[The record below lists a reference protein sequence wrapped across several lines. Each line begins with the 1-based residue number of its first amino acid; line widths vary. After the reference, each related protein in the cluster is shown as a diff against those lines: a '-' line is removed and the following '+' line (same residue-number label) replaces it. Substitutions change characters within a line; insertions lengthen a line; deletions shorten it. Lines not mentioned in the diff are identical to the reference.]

1 MKMAKHATLAFAASV
16 LLGTMTFQADAAEF
30 EVKMLNKGEKGMMVF
45 EPDLVR
51 AAPGDTIK
59 FIPTDKG
66 HNAQTIDGMIPD
78 GAQPFQSDMGKEL
91 TVTLD
96 KEGIYGVRCKP
107 HFGLGMVMMIEVGKP
122 VNEDQAK
129 ALKLPKKAKDKMDQL
144 FTEIDA
150 K

>member
-1 MKMAKHATLAFAASV
+1 MKMAKHATLAFAACA
-16 LLGTMTFQADAAEF
+16 LLGTMTFQANAAEF